1 MIARYLI
8 EYGKSYNLNLGL
20 TTEARGCK
28 VAGQEKD
35 LGITSHAPGN
45 AKNVREW
52 TLTLPHELP
61 CWEL

>member
-45 AKNVREW
+45 AKNVRE
-52 TLTLPHELP
+52 
-61 CWEL
+61 